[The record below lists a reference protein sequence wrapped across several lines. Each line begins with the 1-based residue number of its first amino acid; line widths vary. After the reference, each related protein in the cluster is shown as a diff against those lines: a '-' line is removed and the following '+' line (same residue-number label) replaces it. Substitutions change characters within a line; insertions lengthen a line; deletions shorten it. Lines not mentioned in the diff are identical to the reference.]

1 MVAINRVTNEMGT
14 GTMNLRAGLMGLAC
28 MAAMA
33 CMGAQP
39 KVAVSGDCELGKA
52 EAGRY
57 ALKLN
62 GESGSGTLVLNYTG
76 NGLDLSEF
84 SHIAVDA
91 KNKTAG
97 RVEVRFKA
105 ASNPADPLRQID
117 CRYFLEAGKKRELSM
132 LIFRDRLPESSPWV
146 KYFSETKAL
155 PGYQKKWIYLDA
167 DQVRQVELTL
177 YWSGLKGDGHVVTFS
192 APKGVGEFMIG
203 KTTPDDLPQPLVDEA
218 GQLVGE
224 QWEGKVNDLSELPAD
239 GKKDLSKYASNKPLP
254 GYSRYGGW
262 LNGPRFEA
270 TGRFYTKKVDGKWWF
285 VDPDGYLFWSLG
297 VTCVGFGEPTRIA
310 GREQFFPPPST
321 DKDPRLWKAD
331 DRELEE
337 GDVVFNYVYSNLKHK
352 YGESWVADHTTVCI
366 GRMLEW
372 GLNTSGAWPIQSVLE
387 QQRVPYTLIIHP
399 GEQRIGVFH
408 KVPDPFS
415 DEFKQSLHA
424 NLKALGEK
432 HAGDPWNVG
441 IFIDNELHWSNDH
454 RLTLQLIDQDS
465 SVPAKRGMIA
475 CLKTKYAN
483 IKALNKAWGTDFSS
497 FYAIRNPGGKIKG
510 KDAFWADMTACLD
523 HHAEAY
529 FSQCAAAVK
538 KYLPG
543 TLYLGCRFHDAVFG
557 EKNPV
562 VQRAASRHCDVVSFN
577 IYKISAGGFNPPM
590 EVDRPWIIGEFDYG
604 TATHGVWG
612 VAMIPAMDLDHQAE
626 LYEAYVGE
634 VLDHPN
640 FIGAHWFQWADHIT
654 TGRYDG
660 ENYRIGFV
668 SIVDRPYTALVDSVK
683 KMAQGMYQQ
692 RSGKAVPFAGRAV
705 SETR

>member
-1 MVAINRVTNEMGT
+1 
-14 GTMNLRAGLMGLAC
+14 MGLAC

-33 CMGAQP
+33 CMGAPP

-62 GESGSGTLVLNYTG
+62 GESGRGTLVLNYTG
-76 NGLDLSEF
+76 NELDLSEF

-97 RVEVRFKA
+97 RVEVRLKA
-105 ASNPADPLRQID
+105 TSSPGDPIRRID
-117 CRYFLEAGKKRELSM
+117 CRYFLDAGQKRELSLLM
-132 LIFRDRLPESSPWV
+132 FRDALPESSPWK
-146 KYFSETKAL
+146 KYFSRTKAL

-239 GKKDLSKYASNKPLP
+239 GKKDLAKYASNKPLP

-310 GREQFFPPPST
+310 GREQFFPPMSA
-321 DKDPRLWKAD
+321 DKKPRLWTAD
-331 DRELEE
+331 DRKLEE
-337 GDVVFNYVYSNLKHK
+337 GEVVFNYVYSNLKHK
-352 YGESWVADHTTVCI
+352 YGKNWITDHTTVCL

-372 GLNTSGAWPIQSVLE
+372 GLNTCGAWPMESVLG

-399 GEQRIGVFH
+399 GQQTIGEFN

-415 DEFKQSLHA
+415 AEFKDGLREEM
-424 NLKALGEK
+424 KALSK
-432 HAGDPWNVG
+432 KYAGDPWNLG
-441 IFIDNELHWSNDH
+441 IFIDNELHWSNGN
-454 RLTLQLIDQDS
+454 RLVMQIIDQDS
-465 SVPAKRGMIA
+465 SVPAKKGMIRF
-475 CLKTKYAN
+475 LNKKYGS
-483 IKALNKAWGTDFSS
+483 IDALNTAWATAFAS
-497 FYAIRNPGGKIKG
+497 FDTIRNPGGDIKG
-510 KDAFWADMTACLD
+510 AAVFHADMKACLD
-523 HHAEAY
+523 HHADTY
-529 FSQCAAAVK
+529 FSKCAAAVREF
-538 KYLPG
+538 LPG
-543 TLYLGCRFHDAVFG
+543 TLYLGCRFHGDVYGKA
-557 EKNPV
+557 NPV
-562 VQRAASRHCDVVSFN
+562 IQRAASRHCDVVSFN
-577 IYKISAGGFNPPM
+577 IYKVSPKGFDAPM
-590 EVDRPWIIGEFDYG
+590 EVDRPWIIGEFHYG
-604 TATHGVWG
+604 TGSHGVWG
-612 VAMIPAMDLDHQAE
+612 HGLIPAMDLDHQAE

-668 SIVDRPYTALVDSVK
+668 SIVDRPYTTLVDSVK

-692 RSGKAVPFAGRAV
+692 RSGKAMSSPVRAV